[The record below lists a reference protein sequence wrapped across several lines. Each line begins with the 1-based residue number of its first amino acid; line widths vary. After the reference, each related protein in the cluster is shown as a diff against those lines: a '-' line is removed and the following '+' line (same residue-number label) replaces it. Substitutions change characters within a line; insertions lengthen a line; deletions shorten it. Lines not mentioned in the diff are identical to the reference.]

1 MDFKTLHYFVTA
13 ATELNITRAA
23 EILNMSQ
30 PPLSHTIS
38 QLEKDLGTTLFIRKK
53 TGLTLTPTGRILLQ
67 RAGQILELAAK
78 TREEIASHE
87 KELSGNLVLGTVE
100 GRAPFLL
107 AGWIAGFREEFP
119 LVSFTVRHG
128 GTDDLMEQ
136 MQHHQMDLAIIAA
149 PYDEERL
156 NGFPVDT
163 QPWVAIIPAGHPL
176 AEKEG
181 TSILLADLAGEPLIV
196 PERSYRRT
204 AIERWFEA
212 QGLQPRFVCRSS
224 TYTDAIALVEQN
236 VGICIFPHT
245 TYTPNPH
252 IVSRLIT
259 NPPKLAQYVLV
270 WPKSAMI
277 PELAAAFRD
286 YVKDTREQEDGSDKL
301 NPEAV
306 PFILP
311 RDAELL

>member
-1 MDFKTLHYFVTA
+1 MDFKTLHYFVTT

-30 PPLSHTIS
+30 PPLSQTIRH
-38 QLEKDLGTTLFIRKK
+38 LEEDLGTTLFIRKK
-53 TGLTLTPTGRILLQ
+53 TGLTLTPAGRILLK
-67 RAGQILELAAK
+67 RAEQILALAAK

-87 KELSGNLVLGTVE
+87 KELSGSLVLGTVE

-107 AGWIAGFREEFP
+107 ARWIAGFHEEFP

-136 MQHHQMDLAIIAA
+136 MQHHQIDLAIIAA

-156 NGFPVDT
+156 SGFPVDT

-181 TSILLADLAGEPLIV
+181 TAICLSDLGSEPLIV

-204 AIERWFEA
+204 AIERWFEM
-212 QGLQPRFVCRSS
+212 QGMQPHFVCRSS

-252 IVSRLIT
+252 IVSKLIT
-259 NPPKLAQYVLV
+259 DPPKLAQYVLV

-286 YVKDTREQEDGSDKL
+286 YVKDSLEQEDGADKL

-306 PFILP
+306 PFTLP
-311 RDAELL
+311 PDAELL

>member
-1 MDFKTLHYFVTA
+1 MDFKTLQYFVTV

-23 EILNMSQ
+23 DILHMSQ
-30 PPLSHTIS
+30 PPLSRTIS
-38 QLEKDLGTTLFIRKK
+38 LLEKDLGTTLFTRSK
-53 TGLTLTPTGRILLQ
+53 TGLTLTPTGRILLS
-67 RAGQILELAAK
+67 RAEQILELGAK
-78 TREEIASHE
+78 TREEIISHE

-107 AGWIAGFREEFP
+107 AKWIAGFREEFP

-136 MQHHQMDLAIIAA
+136 MQHHQIDLAIIAA
-149 PYDEERL
+149 PYDQERL
-156 NGFPVDT
+156 DGFPVDT
-163 QPWVAIIPAGHPL
+163 QPWVAIIPVAHPL
-176 AEKEG
+176 AQKEG
-181 TSILLADLAGEPLIV
+181 TDIRLSDLADEPLIV

-204 AIERWFEA
+204 AIERWFES
-212 QGLQPRFVCRSS
+212 QGLQPNFVCRSS

-245 TYTPNPH
+245 SYTPNPH

-259 NPPKLAQYVLV
+259 DPPKLARYVLV
-270 WPKSAMI
+270 WPQSAMI

-286 YVKDTREQEDGSDKL
+286 YVQDSLEQEDGSDSL
-301 NPEAV
+301 NPEAE
-306 PFILP
+306 PFVLP
-311 RDAELL
+311 PDAELL